1 LYVVGHIEAFP
12 RRFRGGFFRFRESA
26 VLKKYRITAGRLVQV
41 QDDPAHVCVY
51 VSPDE
56 EERKRLVSEMKI
68 DEHTLVSALDPD
80 ELSRLEFE
88 PEHMAAI
95 FKRPKSY
102 TGGPHFELGIGS
114 TGAFLFKKQLIILLA
129 EDVPVLD
136 YFMNVRVSTV
146 ASLFLKMLYRSIYH
160 FLEHLKVIN
169 KISDELQDKINTSME
184 NRYLINLFELQ
195 KSLVYYLSS
204 INSNAALIE
213 KLKHNTG
220 KTDFTPEDIE
230 FLDDIFIENNQ
241 CYKQAEML
249 SNILASL
256 MDARASIVS
265 NNLNILMKML
275 NLITIGIMVPTFVV
289 SAFSMNVRIPL
300 SELHNAFWMILGM
313 AAISVAG
320 LVVYLR
326 YKKW

>member
-1 LYVVGHIEAFP
+1 MQ
-12 RRFRGGFFRFRESA
+12 
-26 VLKKYRITAGRLVQV
+26 KKYRITAGRLVQV
-41 QDDPAHVCVY
+41 QDDPAHVCVF

-56 EERKRLVSEMKI
+56 EERKKLVSELKI
-68 DEHTLVSALDPD
+68 DEHTLASALDPD

-114 TGAFLFKKQLIILLA
+114 TGAFLFKKQLIIVLDA
-129 EDVPVLD
+129 DVPVLD
-136 YFMNVRVSTV
+136 YFMNSRVTTV
-146 ASLFLKMLYRSIYH
+146 GNLFLKMVYRSIFH

-169 KISDELQDKINTSME
+169 KISDELQDKINASME

-195 KSLVYYLSS
+195 KSMVYYLSS
-204 INSNAALIE
+204 INSNATLIE
-213 KLKHNTG
+213 KMKHNVA

-230 FLDDIFIENNQ
+230 FLDDIQVENSQ

-265 NNLNILMKML
+265 NNLNILMKAL
-275 NLITIGIMVPTFVV
+275 NIITVGIMVPTFVV
-289 SAFSMNVRIPL
+289 SAFSMNVRIPIAG
-300 SELHNAFWMILGM
+300 NPQAFWIIMGL
-313 AAISVAG
+313 AVTSVAG
-320 LVVYLR
+320 LIIFLR
-326 YKKW
+326 IKKW